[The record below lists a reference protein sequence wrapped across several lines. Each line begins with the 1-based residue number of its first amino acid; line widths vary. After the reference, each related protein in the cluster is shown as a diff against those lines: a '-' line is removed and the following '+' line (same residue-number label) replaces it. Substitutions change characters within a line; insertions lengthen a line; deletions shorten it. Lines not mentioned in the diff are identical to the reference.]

1 MKRRKFIEIT
11 LAAAPLAAASQPK
24 PATGQPTPN
33 PFSVKKG
40 EGRYHG
46 HIKQRGPNA
55 NILDVKVSGVDT
67 GGNLAVFDLTTRT
80 PKQGPPLHVHHQQ
93 DETFIVQEGEYA
105 LIVGGDKMRLMAGD
119 TVFLPRNVPHAWAQ
133 VSEQA
138 RMTIILQPAGT
149 FEACF
154 VAMAKLKEPAKEEI
168 VNLFEAHG
176 MSIVGPP
183 LTVD

>member
-11 LAAAPLAAASQPK
+11 LATAPLAAASQPK
-24 PATGQPTPN
+24 PSAGQTRTKA
-33 PFSVKKG
+33 FGVKKG

-46 HIKQRGPNA
+46 HIEQPGPNP
-55 NILDVKVSGVDT
+55 NTLDVKVSGTDT
-67 GGNLAVFDLTTRT
+67 NGDLAVFDLSTHS
-80 PKQGPPLHVHHQQ
+80 PKQGPPLQVHHQQ

-105 LIVGGDKMRLMAGD
+105 LIVGGEKMRLMAGD

-138 RMTIILQPAGT
+138 RMTIILQPAGL

-154 VAMAKLKEPAKEEI
+154 VAMARLSEPTKEQVAK
-168 VNLFEAHG
+168 LFEAHG
-176 MSIVGPP
+176 LSIVGPP
-183 LTVD
+183 LAVD